1 MFRRIAILTI
11 ATLALVSCSKDD
23 HEPAPEPTR
32 VLLVYVGTDN
42 NLAGYEQEKLQALRD
57 GWTGRPTD
65 HIVVYRDTRGAP
77 ARLMEISNLAP
88 GEQPRELATYGTEN
102 SASPQILTRV
112 INEVVGLYPA
122 DSYGLL
128 VFSHASGWL
137 PEGAFDELSRGIVP
151 STLHARGRSVIVDGS
166 DEMELADFA
175 AAIPDGV
182 FDYIVLEACFTA
194 GIEVAYQLRGKAPYI
209 LASSAEIV
217 HPGFAPVYAQATK
230 KLFTENLAGFGQDAF
245 DHTLTYAESNPQ
257 RSATLSV
264 IRTAGL
270 DALADFV
277 RENCDFSREVD
288 AADIQRFDRLNVGHV
303 FFDFGDYY
311 SRLLDTD
318 AQRAQLDRLIADC
331 VSWKASTQEFMTQQP
346 GYNGFPISSH
356 CGLTTYIP
364 QLRFGGL
371 NTAYTELMWTQTI
384 DPI

>member
-1 MFRRIAILTI
+1 M

-23 HEPAPEPTR
+23 LEPMPEPTR

-57 GWTGRPTD
+57 GWTGKPTD

-88 GEQPRELATYGTEN
+88 GEQPRELATYGIEN
-102 SASPQILTRV
+102 SASPRTLTRV
-112 INEVVGLYPA
+112 INEVIGLYPA

-137 PEGAFDELSRGIVP
+137 PEGTFDELNRGILP
-151 STLHARGRSVIVDGS
+151 SGQWNKTPDTHSRSIIMDGS
-166 DEMELADFA
+166 AEMELADFA

-194 GIEVAYQLRGKAPYI
+194 GVEVAYELRDKAPYI

-230 KLFTENLAGFGQDAF
+230 KLFSENLAGFGQDAYN
-245 DHTLTYAESNPQ
+245 HTLTYAGSNPQ

-270 DALADFV
+270 EALASYIRD
-277 RENCDFSREVD
+277 NCDFTREMDLAEV
-288 AADIQRFDRLNVGHV
+288 QRFDRLNVGHV

-331 VSWKASTQEFMTQQP
+331 VRWKASTAVFMTQQP
-346 GYNGFPISSH
+346 GYNGFTINSH
-356 CGLTTYIP
+356 SGLTAYIP
-364 QLRFGGL
+364 QTLFAAM
-371 NTAYTELMWTQTI
+371 NDAYKTLQWCRDI
-384 DPI
+384 HSISR